1 MQSCLR
7 TPACDPHHC
16 IPPAPPAT
24 TGAAPAPHRTRLTA
38 PVIAL
43 SLALPP
49 SPLVLPGGSA
59 RSSLADAEVAQDH
72 SLADAEVAEDH
83 VEHLLHVHL
92 PTRPAAHARSPPPHS
107 IPPHPPPPHQTPEPS
122 PAPRRDFVRRWQCA
136 RGCSAL
142 SRTRLGDGAWRG
154 GVCEWLQGRIGRA
167 PRHRWRRV
175 NRGRCPGLLPGGLS
189 ASPTSRSACTTPH
202 DAGSHAGPGARGHG
216 SPRRPS

>member
-72 SLADAEVAEDH
+72 SLADAEVAQDHSLADAEVAEDH

-107 IPPHPPPPHQTPEPS
+107 IPPHPTPPNS
-122 PAPRRDFVRRWQCA
+122 
-136 RGCSAL
+136 
-142 SRTRLGDGAWRG
+142 
-154 GVCEWLQGRIGRA
+154 
-167 PRHRWRRV
+167 
-175 NRGRCPGLLPGGLS
+175 
-189 ASPTSRSACTTPH
+189 
-202 DAGSHAGPGARGHG
+202 
-216 SPRRPS
+216 